1 MIIDSVRNFIKECP
15 HIADFHKG
23 INIDYLNEDAT
34 SYSII
39 SVPSDP
45 ILKKYINGDTERQ
58 LLFVFASREYYSNE
72 VFQNL
77 ENIGF
82 YEKFSEWMEHQS
94 SIGIL
99 PVLDEGKFAK
109 KLEAI
114 TTGYAF
120 DAEMDKCQ
128 YQIQCRLLY
137 CQKN

>member
-1 MIIDSVRNFIKECP
+1 MIIDSIRDFIKECP
-15 HIADFHKG
+15 HIDDFHKG

-72 VFQNL
+72 IFQNL

-94 SIGIL
+94 SIGGL
-99 PVLDEGKFAK
+99 PILDEGKVAK

-128 YQIQCRLLY
+128 YQIQCRLTY

>member
-1 MIIDSVRNFIKECP
+1 MIIDSIRDFIKECP
-15 HIADFHKG
+15 HIDDFHKG

-72 VFQNL
+72 IFQNL

-82 YEKFSEWMEHQS
+82 HEKFSEWMEHQS
-94 SIGIL
+94 SIGVL
-99 PVLDEGKFAK
+99 PILDEGKVAK

-128 YQIQCRLLY
+128 YQIQCRLTY

>member
-1 MIIDSVRNFIKECP
+1 MIIDSIRDFIKECP
-15 HIADFHKG
+15 YIDDFHKG

-94 SIGIL
+94 SIGVL
-99 PVLDEGKFAK
+99 PILDEGKISK

-120 DAEMDKCQ
+120 DSEMDKCQ

>member
-72 VFQNL
+72 IFQNL

-82 YEKFSEWMEHQS
+82 YEQFSEWMEHQS
-94 SIGIL
+94 SIGVL
-99 PVLDEGKFAK
+99 PILDEGKVSK

-128 YQIQCRLLY
+128 YQIQCRLTY